1 MLIIKTFGTL
11 SEKMFNYN
19 PTNRP
24 YPGYKYMMVATSQ
37 GTLKSSGG
45 VDKRGLS
52 KNQLKMGQTL
62 HIRI

>member
-1 MLIIKTFGTL
+1 
-11 SEKMFNYN
+11 MFNYN

-45 VDKRGLS
+45 GDKRGLS